1 MSKYY
6 QIDDQIA
13 QTSTETIL
21 GQYQDSTAAVM
32 RQYQDSPAIVQ
43 RQNWES
49 TETVPRQYRDSTV
62 TVLQQYWNGT
72 ATVPRQYRDSGP
84 LSQHGL
90 SAEGAKAKVVNMKE
104 KYYGEYHHSL
114 CNLSKCQQLFL
125 SKQSI
130 YF

>member
-1 MSKYY
+1 M
-6 QIDDQIA
+6 
-13 QTSTETIL
+13 
-21 GQYQDSTAAVM
+21 
-32 RQYQDSPAIVQ
+32 
-43 RQNWES
+43 
-49 TETVPRQYRDSTV
+49 
-62 TVLQQYWNGT
+62 TVLLAPYSGPLQLPLIVAPY
-72 ATVPRQYRDSGP
+72 SGP